1 MFRSVIF
8 TKNRVISK
16 LQVKY
21 FINLLC
27 KRCPVTAVVF
37 KFSYVVLIF
46 MAKILL
52 STLSKENAVTIF
64 FFHVIFQCSK
74 IFFASSW
81 MLSIILRALQ
91 SSLTNSWWRSQSLK
105 PVHWF
110 CRANQLTAFYI
121 IRTSYMKELRKL
133 RSNGLG
139 KRDFTGAFF
148 RYFCN

>member
-64 FFHVIFQCSK
+64 FSCNFSMPQNFYCTLLDAINYFE
-74 IFFASSW
+74 
-81 MLSIILRALQ
+81 SIA
-91 SSLTNSWWRSQSLK
+91 K
-105 PVHWF
+105 
-110 CRANQLTAFYI
+110 
-121 IRTSYMKELRKL
+121 
-133 RSNGLG
+133 
-139 KRDFTGAFF
+139 
-148 RYFCN
+148 

>member
-64 FFHVIFQCSK
+64 FFSCNFSMLK
-74 IFFASSW
+74 NFFCKLLDAINYFE
-81 MLSIILRALQ
+81 SIA
-91 SSLTNSWWRSQSLK
+91 K
-105 PVHWF
+105 
-110 CRANQLTAFYI
+110 
-121 IRTSYMKELRKL
+121 
-133 RSNGLG
+133 
-139 KRDFTGAFF
+139 
-148 RYFCN
+148 